1 MKTLNKAVARY
12 NGISLIV
19 RILIGLII
27 GAVLALV
34 APGAGWVGEL
44 GSLFVGALKGIA
56 PVLVFVIVASALAQ
70 GSSKLDRR
78 FGTVIWLYMLTTF
91 LAAAIAV
98 VTSFMFPVTVVLA
111 DAAQSDVVP
120 QGLGEVMGTLLTN
133 FVANPVSAIM
143 SGNYIGILFWACMFG
158 VAMKKIGEPTSE
170 KTVRIFPNPDHPQR
184 GYCGRAAATMWI
196 WNHPLRIRKPL
207 KRVGERGEGKFK
219 EVSWDEA
226 LNDIAAKLKDVVAKH
241 GEQSVVSTSHS
252 FSSYSKWITFPLGSP
267 NDIGHSSTCNS
278 ASIAGRDWVYG
289 KGFSGAGK
297 IEPDY
302 KHLRYLILIGRS
314 MGSAMGCLHSLNEAR
329 ERGAQV
335 VSVDPRMP
343 DIAYGDA
350 KWVPI
355 RPGTDASFVL
365 AMMNVMLQEGLAD
378 LKFLAKHTNAAYLIK
393 ADGRPLTEADMKAGG
408 RKDRYA
414 VHDLKTNR
422 IVFQGVVL
430 DEKGAAVG
438 FDESADT
445 DANLHFAQEVKL
457 ADGTTTAVRTALDI
471 LAEIAARHTP
481 EASQKI
487 TGIPADE
494 LVRLAHNFAN
504 LKGVVDDGWYSSKN
518 GNDIELYQLI
528 NILNAFNGNV
538 DREGGIV
545 VTAGGGFKRPG
556 VAAGKGPNGEK
567 WDMVDAKRIDKMLSP
582 ESAGNLWAALDAMI
596 TGKPY
601 PIRALFTVGTTL
613 FHRESDSTRLAK
625 ALKTLDLLVVQD
637 LLPHEVCDYADY
649 VLPATYFLERR
660 ETAGVKWA
668 LDGSVHMNDAG
679 IRPPEGVEARHDVW
693 ILLEILRRAYPE
705 RAERVGYKECKTADE
720 FDAWWNKFDDKGI
733 AKFVKDQEAKNPGS
747 GEKILADF
755 KTKGWTTVNKKK
767 YGVYPWKKPF
777 GTPTGKI
784 EIYGFKSF
792 AKPGY
797 EKIKPISDYFPAP
810 AYTAPKPQSNEF
822 VLVSG
827 KNCTSSSG
835 LNIFAATTRFTG
847 DRTLWMNPYDAE
859 RLGIAN
865 KEKVMV
871 EGVDREYQAEVV
883 VTVTKK
889 VMAGSV
895 FAFGFSGGVRTKE
908 LVNDPRFDF
917 VKEGINS
924 HWFATG
930 YAQPV
935 VGNLANN
942 SCIRV
947 KRIKG

>member
-1 MKTLNKAVARY
+1 
-12 NGISLIV
+12 
-19 RILIGLII
+19 
-27 GAVLALV
+27 
-34 APGAGWVGEL
+34 
-44 GSLFVGALKGIA
+44 
-56 PVLVFVIVASALAQ
+56 
-70 GSSKLDRR
+70 
-78 FGTVIWLYMLTTF
+78 
-91 LAAAIAV
+91 
-98 VTSFMFPVTVVLA
+98 
-111 DAAQSDVVP
+111 
-120 QGLGEVMGTLLTN
+120 
-133 FVANPVSAIM
+133 
-143 SGNYIGILFWACMFG
+143 
-158 VAMKKIGEPTSE
+158 
-170 KTVRIFPNPDHPQR
+170 
-184 GYCGRAAATMWI
+184 
-196 WNHPLRIRKPL
+196 
-207 KRVGERGEGKFK
+207 
-219 EVSWDEA
+219 
-226 LNDIAAKLKDVVAKH
+226 
-241 GEQSVVSTSHS
+241 
-252 FSSYSKWITFPLGSP
+252 
-267 NDIGHSSTCNS
+267 
-278 ASIAGRDWVYG
+278 
-289 KGFSGAGK
+289 
-297 IEPDY
+297 
-302 KHLRYLILIGRS
+302 
-314 MGSAMGCLHSLNEAR
+314 
-329 ERGAQV
+329 
-335 VSVDPRMP
+335 
-343 DIAYGDA
+343 
-350 KWVPI
+350 
-355 RPGTDASFVL
+355 
-365 AMMNVMLQEGLAD
+365 
-378 LKFLAKHTNAAYLIK
+378 
-393 ADGRPLTEADMKAGG
+393 
-408 RKDRYA
+408 
-414 VHDLKTNR
+414 
-422 IVFQGVVL
+422 
-430 DEKGAAVG
+430 
-438 FDESADT
+438 
-445 DANLHFAQEVKL
+445 
-457 ADGTTTAVRTALDI
+457 
-471 LAEIAARHTP
+471 
-481 EASQKI
+481 
-487 TGIPADE
+487 
-494 LVRLAHNFAN
+494 
-504 LKGVVDDGWYSSKN
+504 
-518 GNDIELYQLI
+518 
-528 NILNAFNGNV
+528 
-538 DREGGIV
+538 
-545 VTAGGGFKRPG
+545 
-556 VAAGKGPNGEK
+556 
-567 WDMVDAKRIDKMLSP
+567 
-582 ESAGNLWAALDAMI
+582 MI
-596 TGKPY
+596 TGKTY

>member
-1 MKTLNKAVARY
+1 MPTAR
-12 NGISLIV
+12 
-19 RILIGLII
+19 
-27 GAVLALV
+27 
-34 APGAGWVGEL
+34 
-44 GSLFVGALKGIA
+44 
-56 PVLVFVIVASALAQ
+56 
-70 GSSKLDRR
+70 
-78 FGTVIWLYMLTTF
+78 
-91 LAAAIAV
+91 
-98 VTSFMFPVTVVLA
+98 
-111 DAAQSDVVP
+111 
-120 QGLGEVMGTLLTN
+120 
-133 FVANPVSAIM
+133 
-143 SGNYIGILFWACMFG
+143 
-158 VAMKKIGEPTSE
+158 
-170 KTVRIFPNPDHPQR
+170 
-184 GYCGRAAATMWI
+184 
-196 WNHPLRIRKPL
+196 
-207 KRVGERGEGKFK
+207 
-219 EVSWDEA
+219 
-226 LNDIAAKLKDVVAKH
+226 
-241 GEQSVVSTSHS
+241 
-252 FSSYSKWITFPLGSP
+252 
-267 NDIGHSSTCNS
+267 
-278 ASIAGRDWVYG
+278 
-289 KGFSGAGK
+289 
-297 IEPDY
+297 
-302 KHLRYLILIGRS
+302 
-314 MGSAMGCLHSLNEAR
+314 
-329 ERGAQV
+329 
-335 VSVDPRMP
+335 
-343 DIAYGDA
+343 
-350 KWVPI
+350 
-355 RPGTDASFVL
+355 RPPCA
-365 AMMNVMLQEGLAD
+365 
-378 LKFLAKHTNAAYLIK
+378 
-393 ADGRPLTEADMKAGG
+393 
-408 RKDRYA
+408 
-414 VHDLKTNR
+414 
-422 IVFQGVVL
+422 
-430 DEKGAAVG
+430 
-438 FDESADT
+438 
-445 DANLHFAQEVKL
+445 
-457 ADGTTTAVRTALDI
+457 TALDI

-747 GEKILADF
+747 GEEDPRRLQDQGLDHGQQEEVRRLSLEEALRHAHGQDRNLRLQVLRKAGLREDQADQRLL
-755 KTKGWTTVNKKK
+755 
-767 YGVYPWKKPF
+767 
-777 GTPTGKI
+777 
-784 EIYGFKSF
+784 
-792 AKPGY
+792 PGSRLHGS
-797 EKIKPISDYFPAP
+797 EAP
-810 AYTAPKPQSNEF
+810 EQRVRARLGQE
-822 VLVSG
+822 LHVSPRVS
-827 KNCTSSSG
+827 TSSPRT
-835 LNIFAATTRFTG
+835 ARYTG

-859 RLGIAN
+859 RLRIAN

-871 EGVDREYQAEVV
+871 EALDREHQAEVV

-930 YAQPV
+930 YSAQPV

>member
-1 MKTLNKAVARY
+1 MADTIVDLRMSRRGLIKLGGAAAVATTGAAGAMWPIEAQLKELEHQGWSRHPLACCMC
-12 NGISLIV
+12 GAFC
-19 RILIGLII
+19 GL
-27 GAVLALV
+27 
-34 APGAGWVGEL
+34 
-44 GSLFVGALKGIA
+44 
-56 PVLVFVIVASALAQ
+56 
-70 GSSKLDRR
+70 
-78 FGTVIWLYMLTTF
+78 
-91 LAAAIAV
+91 
-98 VTSFMFPVTVVLA
+98 
-111 DAAQSDVVP
+111 
-120 QGLGEVMGTLLTN
+120 
-133 FVANPVSAIM
+133 
-143 SGNYIGILFWACMFG
+143 

-481 EASQKI
+481 EASQMI